1 MALLRESGP
10 PFGGV
15 GVILAQG
22 DSFEVSEVDPLDE
35 LEFRKF
41 FMMSLELRPGA
52 ARSFI
57 DISHTA
63 AKSSSVE
70 AIA

>member
-52 ARSFI
+52 A
-57 DISHTA
+57 
-63 AKSSSVE
+63 KVL
-70 AIA
+70 